1 MSEALHCHDPFH
13 CVGYLNK
20 AVDKCHKRKVKQHEE
35 LRKQNI
41 CGSRISL
48 HERRYS
54 VYSNKKIKD
63 EGILIRT
70 FESVKVVK
78 SDYLFITSE
87 ENAEIISLMGG
98 KHKQIL
104 NFHF

>member
-1 MSEALHCHDPFH
+1 
-13 CVGYLNK
+13 
-20 AVDKCHKRKVKQHEE
+20 
-35 LRKQNI
+35 
-41 CGSRISL
+41 
-48 HERRYS
+48 